1 MSDGSRSMVS
11 LSFVAAVDDL
21 VVELDDFQE
30 YASEP
35 DDETIVYKVP
45 QSPASEMLLKL
56 KIMELE
62 GRDGAPN
69 DWRLIE
75 FRRYK
80 RPPPSTGGLLG
91 GFGFGAVGDFASSDD
106 DDDDE

>member
-1 MSDGSRSMVS
+1 MVS

-21 VVELDDFQE
+21 IVELDDFQE

-45 QSPASEMLLKL
+45 QSPASEMLLEL
-56 KIMELE
+56 KIMEVE
-62 GRDGAPN
+62 GREGGPN
-69 DWRLIE
+69 DWRLVE

-80 RPPPSTGGLLG
+80 KPPPSAGGLLG
-91 GFGFGAVGDFASSDD
+91 GFGIGGGGDAATSDD